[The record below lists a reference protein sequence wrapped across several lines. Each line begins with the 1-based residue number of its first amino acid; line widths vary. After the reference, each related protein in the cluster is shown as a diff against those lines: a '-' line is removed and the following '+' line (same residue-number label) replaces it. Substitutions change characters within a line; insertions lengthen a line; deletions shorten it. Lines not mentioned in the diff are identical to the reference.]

1 MIFERRNEINLNTGS
16 KLSKNLNLICRKL
29 KVFKKFGRNS
39 YFYFSL
45 ASFDDVI

>member
-1 MIFERRNEINLNTGS
+1 MFFERRSEIKLNTGS

-29 KVFKKFGRNS
+29 KMFKSLEEIRTFT
-39 YFYFSL
+39 SL